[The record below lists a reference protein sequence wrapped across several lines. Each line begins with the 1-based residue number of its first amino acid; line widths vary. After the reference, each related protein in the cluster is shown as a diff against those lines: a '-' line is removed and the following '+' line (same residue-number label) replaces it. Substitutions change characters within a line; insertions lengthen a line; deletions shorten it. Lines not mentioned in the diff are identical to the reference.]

1 MAVQIICD
9 LFRLICLVDRLVE
22 IGELS
27 NTAGCADD
35 QVTRLKT
42 FLCLACKSG
51 CISRA
56 GSDEEN
62 LANFFVFYVFSDR

>member
-22 IGELS
+22 IGKLS
-27 NTAGCADD
+27 NTA
-35 QVTRLKT
+35 
-42 FLCLACKSG
+42 
-51 CISRA
+51 RA